1 MEISLKDIAQKV
13 GGELRGDPHKL
24 IKKAAPF
31 ELATSDDIT
40 FAGSAKFIKK
50 LKQAKAGAIFVSES
64 NLTDATLDTPQ
75 NLIIVDYPQIAFA
88 RILAFLYPPSK
99 PAPGM
104 STKAII
110 GENFIKGADVSI
122 APLVVIGNDVKIGSH
137 VCLHPHVVI
146 EDHVV
151 IGDDT
156 EIFPNVTIHR
166 NSEIGSRV
174 IIQSG
179 TVIGSDGFGYASDG
193 NQYIKIRHTGIVQI
207 DDNVEIG
214 ACNTIDR
221 ATFGKTWIQQG
232 VKTDNLVHIAHN
244 VTVGANTVF
253 AAQVGVSG
261 STTIGRNAILAGQSG
276 VSEHLTIG
284 NRAILG
290 PQAGIAQ
297 SVGENQ
303 IVSGSPEMPHRL
315 WLRVQRIIP
324 RLPLLRKQLSTIE
337 KKVNKIEKKLG
348 LSPD

>member
-1 MEISLKDIAQKV
+1 MEISLSDIALKV
-13 GGELRGDPHKL
+13 GGELRGEPQK
-24 IKKAAPF
+24 IIRNAAPF
-31 ELATSDDIT
+31 ERATSEDIT
-40 FAGSAKFIKK
+40 FAGSAKFIKR
-50 LKQAKAGAIFVSES
+50 LNLTKAGGVFIPES
-64 NLTDATLDTPQ
+64 SLSKATLEVLQ
-75 NLIIVDYPQIAFA
+75 NLIIVDHPQVAFA
-88 RILAFLYPPSK
+88 RVLNLFYPPSK
-99 PAPGM
+99 PASGINRNA
-104 STKAII
+104 AI
-110 GENFIKGADVSI
+110 GKNFIYGADVSI
-122 APLVVIGNDVKIGSH
+122 APFVVIGNDVKIGSR

-146 EDHVV
+146 EDHAV

-156 EIFPNVTIHR
+156 EIFPHVTIHR
-166 NSEIGSRV
+166 DSEIGAHV

-179 TVIGSDGFGYASDG
+179 SVIGSDGFGYASDG

-207 DDNVEIG
+207 DDDVEIG

-261 STTIGRNAILAGQSG
+261 STTIGRNAILAGQVG

-284 NRAILG
+284 DGAILG

-297 SVGENQ
+297 SVSKGQ
-303 IVSGSPEMPHRL
+303 VVSGSPEMPHRL

-324 RLPLLRKQLSTIE
+324 RLPLLRKQLGAIE
-337 KKVNKIEKKLG
+337 KKVTKIEIKLG

>member
-1 MEISLKDIAQKV
+1 MMEISLADIAQKV
-13 GGELRGDPHKL
+13 GGELRGNSRKL
-24 IKKAAPF
+24 IRNAAPF
-31 ELATSDDIT
+31 DKATSEDIT
-40 FAGSAKFIKK
+40 FAGSKFIKK
-50 LKQAKAGAIFVSES
+50 VNLTKAGGVFIPESSLSE
-64 NLTDATLDTPQ
+64 DALAGPQ
-75 NLIIVDYPQIAFA
+75 NLIIVEHPQVAFA
-88 RILAFLYPPSK
+88 RILNIFYPSSK
-99 PAPGM
+99 PAVGI
-104 STKAII
+104 SRKAAI
-110 GENFIKGADVSI
+110 GENFTSGQDVFI
-122 APLVVIGNDVKIGSH
+122 APFVVIGHDVKIGSR

-156 EIFPNVTIHR
+156 EIFPHVTIHR
-166 NSEIGSRV
+166 YSEIGAHV

-179 TVIGSDGFGYASDG
+179 TVIGSDGFGYATDG

-207 DDNVEIG
+207 DDDVEIG

-261 STTIGRNAILAGQSG
+261 STTIGRNAILAGQAG

-297 SVGENQ
+297 SVGESQ
-303 IVSGSPEMPHRL
+303 VVSGSPEMPHRL

-324 RLPLLRKQLSTIE
+324 RLPRLRKQLGAIE
-337 KKVNKIEKKLG
+337 KKVNMIEKKLG
-348 LSPD
+348 MSCD

>member
-1 MEISLKDIAQKV
+1 MEISLAEIAHKV
-13 GGELRGDPHKL
+13 GGELHGDPQKL
-24 IKKAAPF
+24 ISNASPF
-31 ELATSDDIT
+31 DLATTEDIT
-40 FAGSAKFIKK
+40 FASSVKFIKK
-50 LKQAKAGAIFVSES
+50 LNLTKAGVVLIPESGLSE
-64 NLTDATLDTPQ
+64 DALAMSP
-75 NLIIVDYPQIAFA
+75 NLIVVEQPQAAFA
-88 RILAFLYPPSK
+88 RILNIFYLPSK
-99 PAPGM
+99 PTPGI
-104 STKAII
+104 SRKAAI
-110 GENFIKGADVSI
+110 GKNFTSGPDVSI
-122 APLVVIGNDVKIGSH
+122 ASFVVIGNDVKVGSR
-137 VCLHPHVVI
+137 VFLHPHVVI
-146 EDHVV
+146 EDYVV
-151 IGDDT
+151 IGDNT
-156 EIFPNVTIHR
+156 QIFPHVTIHR
-166 NSEIGSRV
+166 HSKIGANV

-193 NQYIKIRHTGIVQI
+193 NQYIKIIHTGIVQI

-261 STTIGRNAILAGQSG
+261 STTIGRNAILAGQAG

-284 NRAILG
+284 NNAILG

-297 SVGENQ
+297 SVGEGQ
-303 IVSGSPEMPHRL
+303 VVSGSPEMPHRL

-324 RLPLLRKQLSTIE
+324 RLPRLRKQLSAIE

-348 LSPD
+348 LSHD